1 MTFERLTFPLFAA
14 LALAPANLLAQ
25 APSTPS
31 TAAPGYAATAYTYA
45 DLADLAANAPLV
57 LDAQIKS
64 AIRIQENVPPGMA
77 RFYVEA
83 TVRTLIRGPAGSP
96 ALITYVADVPLDA
109 RGRPPKLKKMRVLLL
124 ARTVAGKPGAL
135 QLLAPHAQIPW
146 SQPVDAQLRAIL
158 AELTAPGAP
167 PKITGIRSAFHVP
180 GTVRGEGET
189 QIFVQ
194 TETDNP
200 VSFSIL
206 RRPGEIARWSVA
218 LGEIVDEAAG
228 PPKPGTLLWYRL
240 ACSLP
245 PQLPERA
252 IDPGDPANAAQAR
265 EDYRVVREGLGACE
279 RRHPAIQASSSRPR

>member
-1 MTFERLTFPLFAA
+1 M
-14 LALAPANLLAQ
+14 
-25 APSTPS
+25 
-31 TAAPGYAATAYTYA
+31 
-45 DLADLAANAPLV
+45 
-57 LDAQIKS
+57 DAQIKS
-64 AIRIQENVPPGMA
+64 AIRIEEGAPAGMA

-83 TVRTLIRGPAGSP
+83 TVRSLIRGPAGSP
-96 ALITYVADVPLDA
+96 ALVTYVADVPVDA
-109 RGRPPKLKKMRVLLL
+109 RGKPPKLKKMRVLLL
-124 ARTVAGKPGAL
+124 ARQVAGKPGAL

-146 SQPVDAQLRAIL
+146 SQPVDTQLRAIL
-158 AELTAPGAP
+158 GELTAAGAP
-167 PKITGIRSAFHVP
+167 PRITGIRSAFHVP
-180 GTVRGEGET
+180 GTVKGEGET

-194 TETDNP
+194 TETGNP

-240 ACSLP
+240 ACALP

-265 EDYRVVREGLGACE
+265 EDYRVVRDGLGPCE
-279 RRHPAIQASSSRPR
+279 RRHPAIQVSSRPR